1 MLNLMDSLDQPF
13 PPVTPALLNALDARF
28 PLRRPRLGDTG
39 ESIWFDAGSRRVV
52 EFLQEQYHIQS
63 ENLE

>member
-1 MLNLMDSLDQPF
+1 MDNLDKPF
-13 PPVTPALLNALDARF
+13 PPVTPAMLSAIDARF
-28 PLRRPRLGDTG
+28 PLRRPQLGDTT
-39 ESIWFDAGSRRVV
+39 EAIWFDAGSRRVI